1 MPNINWDNLA
11 EENNHG
17 YKDYAADG
25 KYTVKCTGVEIKEV
39 GTNGSVVQKFQFEET
54 DVKFPTA
61 DHWLTFKEGKSGWRQ
76 WHNKNLMV
84 LLGASEE
91 NAKKAVEVCENKDNK
106 DSIVRAY
113 EQTYKK
119 LLSKKPEVEIE
130 VFTDGKYA
138 RADFTSSS
146 VRMNRPDDEKK
157 ADAGDD
163 IIPDAEDVSD
173 DLSEADIPF

>member
-1 MPNINWDNLA
+1 MNSINWDTLA

-25 KYTVKCTGVEIKEV
+25 KYTVKCTGVEVKEV

-54 DVKFPTA
+54 DVQFPTA
-61 DHWLTFKEGKSGWRQ
+61 DHWLSFKNAGWRQ

-91 NAKKAVEVCENKDNK
+91 NAKKAVEMCESKDNK

-138 RADFTSSS
+138 RADFTASS
-146 VRMNRPDDEKK
+146 VRMNRPEQEEKK
-157 ADAGDD
+157 PDEDVV
-163 IIPDAEDVSD
+163 PTDAEVDGEIS
-173 DLSEADIPF
+173 LEEIPF

>member
-1 MPNINWDNLA
+1 MSNINWDALA
-11 EENNHG
+11 EENDHG
-17 YKDYAADG
+17 YKDYADDG

-54 DVKFPTA
+54 DVQFPTA
-61 DHWLTFKEGKSGWRQ
+61 DHWLSFKNAGWRQ

-91 NAKKAVEVCENKDNK
+91 NAKKAVEMCEGKDNK

-146 VRMNRPDDEKK
+146 VRMNRPEQEEKK
-157 ADAGDD
+157 ADEDVV
-163 IIPDAEDVSD
+163 PTDAEVDNEITED
-173 DLSEADIPF
+173 MIPF

>member
-1 MPNINWDNLA
+1 MSNINWDALA
-11 EENNHG
+11 EENQGNF
-17 YKDYAADG
+17 KQYAADG
-25 KYTVKCTGVEIKEV
+25 KYTVKCVGVEIKEV

-54 DVKFPTA
+54 DVQFPTA
-61 DHWLTFKEGKSGWRQ
+61 DHWLSFRNAGWRQ

-91 NAKKAVEVCENKDNK
+91 NAKKAVELCESKDGK
-106 DSIVRAY
+106 DSIVKAY

-138 RADFTSSS
+138 SADFVSES
-146 VRMNRPDDEKK
+146 VRMNRPEEGEKK
-157 ADAGDD
+157 AD
-163 IIPDAEDVSD
+163 EDVIPTADEVSD
-173 DLSEADIPF
+173 EITDDMLPF